1 MSNPPQQ
8 VNDKNLLKIEV
19 LKKGLLDERKKRSE
33 IESEVIKLKEEVV
46 IKQETIDKL
55 KEELLKLRDKSS
67 KKQIQRFISG
77 FFEEE
82 EEQPKTNDEEKLLQK
97 ENEELKEK
105 ISSLENEKNFIN
117 SKLSESVT
125 EYNNLRN
132 KYEDQ
137 IAEIQKEKD
146 EKIAKI
152 QQDYEIKNQN
162 LLKQIFDKNQTISE
176 QSKSIKCMSEL
187 YKSFD
192 MQKFDYEKEI
202 SSLKKQVEEYKKTF
216 DVKSNEVD
224 ILLKEQNQL
233 LKQIEED
240 KDEIFQLKDEIKQYK
255 IIIEDLTPISID
267 YLFQGYLIPT
277 EKNTKKRRIEIS
289 FGKYQHSLYFKEENE
304 KEKIFVNK
312 EISDIVYDKK
322 SNNRVWICV
331 FAQGAQKNYL
341 CEFTRKET
349 EYIIKFYKGIKV
361 KPNLVE
367 NALMNV
373 SLGDYF
379 Y

>member
-1 MSNPPQQ
+1 MSNPTKQ

-105 ISSLENEKNFIN
+105 IFSLENEKNFIN

-224 ILLKEQNQL
+224 ILLKEQNQ
-233 LKQIEED
+233 
-240 KDEIFQLKDEIKQYK
+240 
-255 IIIEDLTPISID
+255 
-267 YLFQGYLIPT
+267 
-277 EKNTKKRRIEIS
+277 N
-289 FGKYQHSLYFKEENE
+289 
-304 KEKIFVNK
+304 
-312 EISDIVYDKK
+312 
-322 SNNRVWICV
+322 
-331 FAQGAQKNYL
+331 
-341 CEFTRKET
+341 
-349 EYIIKFYKGIKV
+349 
-361 KPNLVE
+361 
-367 NALMNV
+367 
-373 SLGDYF
+373 
-379 Y
+379 